1 MSQDH
6 FNPFFFRSTF
16 FTPRP
21 RNKMTE
27 EDKPS
32 LTPGETTKLELSDLE
47 VPDNDIDPASSL
59 KKEAKM
65 EEEDHGHN

>member
-1 MSQDH
+1 
-6 FNPFFFRSTF
+6 
-16 FTPRP
+16 
-21 RNKMTE
+21 MTE

-65 EEEDHGHN
+65 EEEDHGHNEQDSTLTYHPLAAHHL